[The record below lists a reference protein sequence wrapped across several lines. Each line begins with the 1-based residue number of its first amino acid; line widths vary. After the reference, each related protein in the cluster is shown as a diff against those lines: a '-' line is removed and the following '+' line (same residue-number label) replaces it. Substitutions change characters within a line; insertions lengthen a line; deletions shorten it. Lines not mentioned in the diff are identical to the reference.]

1 MFDAIREGRDDKK
14 RPPKVMPCR
23 FSQEVIGVWASTVRP
38 HSDEAQILSALGQ
51 QLRERYEPVVKEP
64 LPDRLGAL
72 VAQLER
78 VAEDSETR

>member
-1 MFDAIREGRDDKK
+1 MRFEKAGMTRK
-14 RPPKVMPCR
+14 RPPESDAMP
-23 FSQEVIGVWASTVRP
+23 FLTG
-38 HSDEAQILSALGQ
+38 SDWSMSLNSPTSLGQAQILSALGQ

-78 VAEDSETR
+78 VAEESETR